1 MAKFATSGPT
11 PDQQPSLTDTYFKHT
26 RHIVQ
31 AHGDCEVTYAVFMRR
46 PVTFA
51 GRLAMGLDH
60 RNGGGAAGRIKN

>member
-11 PDQQPSLTDTYFKHT
+11 PEQQPSLTDTYFKHT

-51 GRLAMGLDH
+51 GSWRLTGSPQW
-60 RNGGGAAGRIKN
+60 RRRGRLN